1 MRALLIVNPHA
12 TSTTQLHRDVIAS
25 ALASAVELE
34 VVQTRY
40 RGHAAGLAAT
50 AAAGGCDLIITLGG
64 DGTVNEAVN
73 GIMRAAGPDGTPG
86 PAAAR
91 PALAALP
98 GGNANVFT
106 RSLGLPASP
115 VDAAGRV
122 LHALAAGQQRTIG
135 LGVADGRYFAFN
147 AGLGLDAEVVRAVEG
162 RRAHGVPLT
171 PAMYARTALRQYFRL
186 TDRRRPAL
194 SLEIGGTVVAE
205 RLYIGIVA
213 NTAPWTFLGRRPV
226 QASPAADFEAGLD
239 LLALRSLR
247 APATARV
254 LAQMLA
260 RGGAGPSGG
269 SVLALHDQPAFTLA
283 AGRPVAM
290 QVDGE
295 YVGERER
302 VGFCAAPRALRVV
315 A

>member
-40 RGHAAGLAAT
+40 RGHAAGLAAA
-50 AAAGGCDLIITLGG
+50 AAAGGSDLVITLGG
-64 DGTVNEAVN
+64 DGTVNEAIN
-73 GIMRAAGPDGTPG
+73 GIMRAAGEDGRPG
-86 PAAAR
+86 PAAGL

-98 GGNANVFT
+98 GGSANVFT

-115 VDAAGRV
+115 VDAAGHI
-122 LHALAAGQQRTIG
+122 LHALAGRRERTIG
-135 LGVADGRYFAFN
+135 LGRADGRYFAFN

-162 RRAHGVPLT
+162 RRAHGSPVT

-194 SLEIGGTVVAE
+194 SLEQDGQVAADH
-205 RLYIGIVA
+205 LFVGIVS
-213 NTAPWTFLGRRPV
+213 NTAPWTYLGRRPV
-226 QASPAADFEAGLD
+226 QASPQAGFDRGLD

-247 APATARV
+247 APSTARV
-254 LAQMLA
+254 LAQMLSEH
-260 RGGAGPSGG
+260 AGPPAGRR
-269 SVLALHDQPAFTLA
+269 VLTLHDQAAFVLA
-283 AGRPVAM
+283 ADRPVAM

-295 YVGERER
+295 YVGERDR
-302 VGFCAAPRALRVV
+302 VCFRSAARALRVV

>member
-12 TSTTQLHRDVIAS
+12 TSTTQLRRDVIAS

-40 RGHAAGLAAT
+40 RGHAAGLAAA
-50 AAAGGCDLIITLGG
+50 AAAGGCDLVITLGG

-73 GIMRAAGPDGTPG
+73 GMMRAAGPDGTPG

-106 RSLGLPASP
+106 RSLGLPASRWTRP
-115 VDAAGRV
+115 ATCCTRWPRAGSGPSGWAWRTGGTSPSTPASAWTPRWSGRWRDAGRT
-122 LHALAAGQQRTIG
+122 A
-135 LGVADGRYFAFN
+135 
-147 AGLGLDAEVVRAVEG
+147 
-162 RRAHGVPLT
+162 VPLT
-171 PAMYARTALRQYFRL
+171 PALYVRMALRQYFRL
-186 TDRRRPAL
+186 TDRRHPAL
-194 SLEIGGTVVAE
+194 SLELGGTVVAE
-205 RLYIGIVA
+205 RLYLGIVS

-226 QASPAADFEAGLD
+226 QASPAAAFEGGLD

-260 RGGAGPSGG
+260 RRSAGPAGG

-283 AGRPVAM
+283 AGRPVAL

-302 VGFCAAPRALRVV
+302 VSFRAVPRALRVV